1 MTSKQLQQEPES
13 LPATPK
19 EFSQTLIG
27 SSTEIIEDA
36 VGVPPEKA
44 VRVPL
49 SRLEFVL
56 VYTGLML
63 GIMMAALDQTIV
75 STALKA
81 VVADLGHQELV
92 PWIGSAYLLTA
103 APFGTLYGKF
113 ADLFGR
119 KWVFV
124 FALVVFEAGSLVCGV
139 APSMDVLIL
148 GRAIAGVGGGGIFSC
163 VLIIISD
170 IVSLQDRGK
179 YQGMIGACFGLS
191 SVIGPL
197 VGGAFS
203 DSVSWRWCFY
213 INLPLGALTVAT
225 VIVFLRFPVPDG
237 SLASKIK
244 RIDGL
249 GTASLFL
256 AILCLITPLQLGGS
270 VWNWNSAQ
278 TIVMLVLSPL
288 FFALFAFV
296 ESRIAKEPIVP
307 PSLFAS
313 TNATPLLVV
322 AFCVGAAFFSATYY
336 ISLFFQVVT
345 NATATQAG
353 IQTIPLV
360 LGVVAMSITSGFA
373 ISKT

>member
-170 IVSLQDRGK
+170 IVSLQDRGN
-179 YQGMIGACFGLS
+179 
-191 SVIGPL
+191 
-197 VGGAFS
+197 
-203 DSVSWRWCFY
+203 
-213 INLPLGALTVAT
+213 NLD
-225 VIVFLRFPVPDG
+225 IH
-237 SLASKIK
+237 
-244 RIDGL
+244 
-249 GTASLFL
+249 
-256 AILCLITPLQLGGS
+256 
-270 VWNWNSAQ
+270 
-278 TIVMLVLSPL
+278 
-288 FFALFAFV
+288 V
-296 ESRIAKEPIVP
+296 EH
-307 PSLFAS
+307 
-313 TNATPLLVV
+313 
-322 AFCVGAAFFSATYY
+322 
-336 ISLFFQVVT
+336 
-345 NATATQAG
+345 
-353 IQTIPLV
+353 
-360 LGVVAMSITSGFA
+360 
-373 ISKT
+373 